1 MDLRTPTRTPRS
13 TRSGLPWPSLA
24 VLGGATF
31 VMVTGEM
38 LPTAVLPQMS
48 ADLGVTQARTGLLV
62 SLWAATVVLA
72 TFPLVRATRRW
83 DRRTVVTGAL
93 VVFAAAS
100 ALTAAAPTYEVA
112 VAGRLLGAAVCG
124 LLWATVN
131 AHTADIVAPRHLA
144 TAVSV
149 VLGGATL
156 GTVIGVPLASLVARG
171 WDWRVAFG
179 ALTVLGVVA
188 AVLVRKTVASVSAGP
203 SVRVPAGDGTA
214 AAARASAAGDA
225 NGAVRTA
232 DDGIALGASGR
243 PDGSAPADDGQL
255 RPVLVVAGLVGLVLV
270 GHFAAF
276 TFVTRLVADAAAAL
290 PGGVSGALLV
300 FGVSSAVGLALVG
313 RVGDRR
319 TARVLLAATVLVAV
333 SLLALAVVDGH
344 PAAGLA
350 VLVVWGLT
358 TGTLPPLAQTLIMRL
373 AGPEH
378 RGTAGG
384 IIPVV
389 FNGGI
394 AVGAALGSLVV
405 ERSGPAALPVP
416 AALVVAVAAV
426 GLALT
431 TRSRTSDAA
440 DADVAG
446 RAVDV
451 DVAGRAAGPVV
462 VGAARLAEPAGCPS

>member
-1 MDLRTPTRTPRS
+1 
-13 TRSGLPWPSLA
+13 
-24 VLGGATF
+24 
-31 VMVTGEM
+31 MVTGEM

-62 SLWAATVVLA
+62 SLWAATVVVA
-72 TFPLVRATRRW
+72 TFPLVRLTRRW

-100 ALTAAAPTYEVA
+100 ALTAVAPTYEVA

-131 AHTADIVAPRHLA
+131 AHTADIVPSRHLA
-144 TAVSV
+144 TAVAV

-156 GTVIGVPLASLVARG
+156 GTVVGVPLASFVARG

-179 ALTVLGVVA
+179 ALALLGVVA
-188 AVLVRKTVASVSAGP
+188 AVLVRAVVTTSSRAVCRGP
-203 SVRVPAGDGTA
+203 QRSPHDEPGA
-214 AAARASAAGDA
+214 AP
-225 NGAVRTA
+225 
-232 DDGIALGASGR
+232 GR
-243 PDGSAPADDGQL
+243 L

-276 TFVTRLVADAAAAL
+276 TFITRLVADAAAGL

-300 FGVSSAVGLALVG
+300 FGASSAVGLALVG

-319 TARVLLAATVLVAV
+319 TAAVLVAATALVAV
-333 SLLALAVVDGH
+333 SLLALAVVGGR
-344 PAAGLA
+344 PVAGLV
-350 VLVVWGLT
+350 VLVAWGLT
-358 TGTLPPLAQTLIMRL
+358 SGTLPPLAQTLIMRV

-378 RGTAGG
+378 RSTAGTV
-384 IIPVV
+384 IPVV

-394 AVGAALGSLVV
+394 AVGAALGSVVV
-405 ERSGPAALPVP
+405 ERAGTAALPVP

-426 GLALT
+426 GLVVA
-431 TRSRTSDAA
+431 TRSRAA
-440 DADVAG
+440 EPTDLPAR
-446 RAVDV
+446 RAVV
-451 DVAGRAAGPVV
+451 
-462 VGAARLAEPAGCPS
+462 EPAACPN

>member
-1 MDLRTPTRTPRS
+1 MALRTLTSPTRT
-13 TRSGLPWPSLA
+13 GLPWPSLV

-62 SLWAATVVLA
+62 SLWAATVVVA
-72 TFPLVRATRRW
+72 TFPLVRLTRRW

-100 ALTAAAPTYEVA
+100 ALTATAPAYEVA

-131 AHTADIVAPRHLA
+131 AHTADLVAPRHLG

-156 GTVIGVPLASLVARG
+156 GTVIGVPLGSFVARG
-171 WDWRVAFG
+171 WDWRVAFL
-179 ALTVLGVVA
+179 ALAVLGVVA
-188 AVLVRKTVASVSAGP
+188 AGLVRTVVATGGTAPGQEPGRGSGAVSGSVSGP
-203 SVRVPAGDGTA
+203 DDERA
-214 AAARASAAGDA
+214 AAP
-225 NGAVRTA
+225 V
-232 DDGIALGASGR
+232 
-243 PDGSAPADDGQL
+243 GQL

-276 TFVTRLVADAAAAL
+276 TFVTRLVADATAGL

-300 FGVSSAVGLALVG
+300 FGASSAVGLALVG
-313 RVGDRR
+313 RVGERR
-319 TARVLLAATVLVAV
+319 TATALVAATVLVAV
-333 SLLALAVVDGH
+333 SLLALTVVDGS
-344 PAAGLA
+344 PAAGLV

-358 TGTLPPLAQTLIMRL
+358 TGTLPPLAQTLILRM

-405 ERSGPAALPVP
+405 DRAGPGALPVP
-416 AALVVAVAAV
+416 AAVVVAVAAV
-426 GLALT
+426 GLAAS
-431 TRSRTSDAA
+431 TRSRRPVAEVAA
-440 DADVAG
+440 
-446 RAVDV
+446 
-451 DVAGRAAGPVV
+451 PVV
-462 VGAARLAEPAGCPS
+462 PRGALVEPATCPS

>member
-1 MDLRTPTRTPRS
+1 MSKFSVISMNLSDR
-13 TRSGLPWPSLA
+13 LPWPSLV

-62 SLWAATVVLA
+62 SLWALTVVVA
-72 TFPLVRATRRW
+72 TFPLVRLTRRW
-83 DRRTVVTGAL
+83 DRRSVVAGAL

-100 ALTAAAPTYEVA
+100 AFTAVAPTYEVA

-131 AHTADIVAPRHLA
+131 AHVADIVPSHSLA
-144 TAVSV
+144 TGVAV

-156 GTVIGVPLASLVARG
+156 GTVIGVPLASFVAQG

-179 ALTVLGVVA
+179 ALAVLGGVA
-188 AVLVRKTVASVSAGP
+188 AVLVRAVVTSA
-203 SVRVPAGDGTA
+203 V
-214 AAARASAAGDA
+214 
-225 NGAVRTA
+225 
-232 DDGIALGASGR
+232 
-243 PDGSAPADDGQL
+243 APASTDEHAATPVGRL

-276 TFVTRLVADAAAAL
+276 TFVTRLVADAAAGL

-300 FGVSSAVGLALVG
+300 FGASSAVGLALVG
-313 RVGDRR
+313 RVRDRW
-319 TARVLLAATVLVAV
+319 TATALVGATVLVGV
-333 SLLALAVVDGH
+333 SLLALTVVDGR
-344 PAAGLA
+344 PVVGLV
-350 VLVVWGLT
+350 VLVAWGLT
-358 TGTLPPLAQTLIMRL
+358 SGTLPPLAQTLIMRT

-384 IIPVV
+384 VIPVV
-389 FNGGI
+389 FNLGI
-394 AVGAALGSLVV
+394 AVGAAVGSLVV
-405 ERSGPAALPVP
+405 ERSAPASLPVP

-426 GLALT
+426 GLVVS
-431 TRSRTSDAA
+431 TRSRAAVPGDAQ
-440 DADVAG
+440 
-446 RAVDV
+446 AV
-451 DVAGRAAGPVV
+451 
-462 VGAARLAEPAGCPS
+462 EPAVAAPCPA

>member
-1 MDLRTPTRTPRS
+1 MDFTRTPPAGIR
-13 TRSGLPWPSLA
+13 TGLPWPSLV

-72 TFPLVRATRRW
+72 TFPLVRLTRRW
-83 DRRTVVTGAL
+83 DRRTVVAGAL

-131 AHTADIVAPRHLA
+131 AHTADIAPSRHLG

-156 GTVIGVPLASLVARG
+156 GTVVGVPLASLVARG

-179 ALTVLGVVA
+179 VLALLGVVA
-188 AVLVRKTVASVSAGP
+188 AVLVRTVVTTSTADVSRTAGSHDEP
-203 SVRVPAGDGTA
+203 A
-214 AAARASAAGDA
+214 AA
-225 NGAVRTA
+225 
-232 DDGIALGASGR
+232 
-243 PDGSAPADDGQL
+243 PGQL

-276 TFVTRLVADAAAAL
+276 TFITRLVADAAAGL

-300 FGVSSAVGLALVG
+300 FGESSAVGLALVG

-319 TARVLLAATVLVAV
+319 TAAVLVGATALVAV
-333 SLLALAVVDGH
+333 SLLALVVVGGR
-344 PAAGLA
+344 PVAGLV

-358 TGTLPPLAQTLIMRL
+358 SGTLPPLAQTLIMRV

-378 RGTAGG
+378 RSAAGTV
-384 IIPVV
+384 IPVV

-394 AVGAALGSLVV
+394 AVGAALGSVV
-405 ERSGPAALPVP
+405 VDRAGTAALPVP
-416 AALVVAVAAV
+416 AALVVAVAAI
-426 GLALT
+426 GLVVA
-431 TRSRTSDAA
+431 TRS
-440 DADVAG
+440 
-446 RAVDV
+446 
-451 DVAGRAAGPVV
+451 
-462 VGAARLAEPAGCPS
+462 PAGERVRVPEQLRRPRSIRGAGATSRATASSR